1 MERLLAIALV
11 CYIANAVPVLVA
23 KVIKRRHPIDFGRY
37 LPNGH
42 RVLGDGKSIE
52 GFISGIIAG
61 VCVGCLAELKG
72 FLMISEAFVLS
83 LGAMTGDLL
92 GSFIKRRIG
101 LKSGDPA
108 PLLDQ
113 LCFILTALAF
123 YQVVFGLV
131 DLFTFII
138 FLVITPP
145 LHLATNYLAFKLKLK
160 DKPW

>member
-1 MERLLAIALV
+1 MAIALT
-11 CYIANAVPVLVA
+11 CYVANAMPVLVA
-23 KVIKRRHPIDFGRY
+23 KIIKHRHPIDFGRY
-37 LPNGH
+37 LSNGH

-52 GFISGIIAG
+52 GFISGVIAG
-61 VCVGCLAELKG
+61 VCVGYLAELKG
-72 FLMISEAFVLS
+72 ILMITEAFVLS
-83 LGAMTGDLL
+83 LGAMTGDVM

-123 YQVVFGLV
+123 YQVVFGGV
-131 DLFTFII
+131 DSFTFIVL
-138 FLVITPP
+138 LVITPP
-145 LHLATNYLAFKLKLK
+145 LHLATNYLAFKLRLK